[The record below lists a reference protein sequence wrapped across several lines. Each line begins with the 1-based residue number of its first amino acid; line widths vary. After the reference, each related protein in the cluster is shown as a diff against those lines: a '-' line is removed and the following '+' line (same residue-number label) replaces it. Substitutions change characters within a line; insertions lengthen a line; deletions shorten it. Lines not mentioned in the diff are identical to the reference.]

1 MLFCYAIGSVTGDAV
16 NNDNDI
22 RRYVE
27 FLFFP
32 SGGQT
37 AHLSSLYHFPHQRYN
52 PEDQPW
58 LLQEDGPGGRKYKGV
73 KEGGVTENTS
83 YYIFQQAGSGAFE
96 AFPIE
101 VRGRKSMCVCKG
113 RVVVGRKR

>member
-1 MLFCYAIGSVTGDAV
+1 MFICHELV
-16 NNDNDI
+16 
-22 RRYVE
+22 
-27 FLFFP
+27 FFP
-32 SGGQT
+32 T
-37 AHLSSLYHFPHQRYN
+37 SLQRYN

-58 LLQEDGPGGRKYKGV
+58 LLQEDGPAGRKYKGV

-101 VRGRKSMCVCKG
+101 VRYFMRDENSDCIQMMCH
-113 RVVVGRKR
+113 